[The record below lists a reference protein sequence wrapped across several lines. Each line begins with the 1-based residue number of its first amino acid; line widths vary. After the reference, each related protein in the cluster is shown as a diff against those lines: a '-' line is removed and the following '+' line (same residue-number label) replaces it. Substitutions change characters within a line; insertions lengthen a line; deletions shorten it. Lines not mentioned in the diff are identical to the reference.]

1 MRFKTKLMKN
11 AIIILEG
18 IKKDKKK
25 RRKRRNGK
33 NKKEEKRR
41 RKKKVNKEKG
51 LRSIA

>member
-18 IKKDKKK
+18 IKKDRKKGRKRKK
-25 RRKRRNGK
+25 RKSKKRG
-33 NKKEEKRR
+33 R

-51 LRSIA
+51 LRNIA